1 MPVGHVRDGHAFIT
15 GSDVNHIGNV
25 LRMKAGDRI
34 EVIMEEDVQVYLCQ
48 ITEVLPDEVRCSV
61 MEAETFDAE
70 LSSRVFLFQG
80 LPKSDKM
87 ELILQKAV
95 ELGVSSVI
103 PVRTRNAVVKLDE
116 KKASGKIVR
125 WQGIAEAAAKQSKRR
140 VIPSVQTV
148 VDFRE
153 AIKMMQEL
161 DVALLPYELQDPDS
175 FRKTRELLSELKAG
189 QSIGILIGP
198 EGGFAEEEIQY
209 AKDAGIRIITL
220 GRRILRTETAGIAV
234 LAWLVYLLEK

>member
-70 LSSRVFLFQG
+70 LPSRVFLFQG

-116 KKASGKIVR
+116 KKAYGKIVR

>member
-70 LSSRVFLFQG
+70 LPSRVFLFQG

>member
-70 LSSRVFLFQG
+70 LPSRVFLFQG

-175 FRKTRELLSELKAG
+175 FRKTRELLWELKAG

>member
-1 MPVGHVRDGHAFIT
+1 M
-15 GSDVNHIGNV
+15 
-25 LRMKAGDRI
+25 
-34 EVIMEEDVQVYLCQ
+34 
-48 ITEVLPDEVRCSV
+48 EVLPDEVRCSV

-70 LSSRVFLFQG
+70 LPSRVFLFQG

>member
-1 MPVGHVRDGHAFIT
+1 
-15 GSDVNHIGNV
+15 
-25 LRMKAGDRI
+25 
-34 EVIMEEDVQVYLCQ
+34 
-48 ITEVLPDEVRCSV
+48 
-61 MEAETFDAE
+61 
-70 LSSRVFLFQG
+70 
-80 LPKSDKM
+80 M